1 MRSKNITPSKAR
13 HIAKRCAV
21 KSKKPRKAIISA
33 ANDKSGKNIT
43 VSVFL
48 YSIRYTEF
56 DKPDAMEEMMI
67 IKVDRDTELA
77 KMLLSF
83 VENCSWDGVKDH
95 IADMLR
101 SWTFSDWETMFAAIA
116 DGKIVGMASV
126 MKTDY
131 YPLAEIY
138 PWVSCV
144 FVSEDSRG
152 QKISGELIEYAN
164 RYLKENGFGRSYIP
178 AEFFGL
184 YEHYG
189 YRYLKDI
196 VNYDGG
202 TDHLFVKDF

>member
-1 MRSKNITPSKAR
+1 
-13 HIAKRCAV
+13 
-21 KSKKPRKAIISA
+21 
-33 ANDKSGKNIT
+33 
-43 VSVFL
+43 
-48 YSIRYTEF
+48 
-56 DKPDAMEEMMI
+56 MEEMMI

-152 QKISGELIEYAN
+152 QKISRELIEYAN

>member
-1 MRSKNITPSKAR
+1 
-13 HIAKRCAV
+13 
-21 KSKKPRKAIISA
+21 
-33 ANDKSGKNIT
+33 
-43 VSVFL
+43 
-48 YSIRYTEF
+48 
-56 DKPDAMEEMMI
+56 
-67 IKVDRDTELA
+67 
-77 KMLLSF
+77 
-83 VENCSWDGVKDH
+83 
-95 IADMLR
+95 MLR

-144 FVSEDSRG
+144 FVSEDFRG

-164 RYLKENGFGRSYIP
+164 RYLKENDFGRSYIP

-184 YEHYG
+184 YERYG

>member
-1 MRSKNITPSKAR
+1 
-13 HIAKRCAV
+13 
-21 KSKKPRKAIISA
+21 
-33 ANDKSGKNIT
+33 
-43 VSVFL
+43 
-48 YSIRYTEF
+48 
-56 DKPDAMEEMMI
+56 MI

-101 SWTFSDWETMFAAIA
+101 SW
-116 DGKIVGMASV
+116 
-126 MKTDY
+126 
-131 YPLAEIY
+131 
-138 PWVSCV
+138 
-144 FVSEDSRG
+144 
-152 QKISGELIEYAN
+152 
-164 RYLKENGFGRSYIP
+164 RYLKEKGFGRSYIP